1 LEDEKQEN
9 AKSDS
14 IKKTKK
20 QIEITPSYYLQEK
33 HIVIQRD
40 EETKKKA
47 AEYVKKKS
55 VEFNVKCAER
65 KEPPNVPYLKTTFP
79 EAEFNEDYISVEKM
93 TDHRIKTSSLANRL
107 YFNAPSINEI
117 RKSGQHNF
125 LLEALDNK
133 KTYGNS
139 GL

>member
-1 LEDEKQEN
+1 M
-9 AKSDS
+9 KSK
-14 IKKTKK
+14 KKTV
-20 QIEITPSYYLQEK
+20 IITPSYYLQEK
-33 HIVIQRD
+33 KLIVD
-40 EETKKKA
+40 KEEENKKKA

-55 VEFNVKCAER
+55 MEFNLKCGER
-65 KEPPNVPYLKTTFP
+65 KEVPQVPYLKTTFP

-93 TDHRIKTSSLANRL
+93 TDHRLKTSSLANRL

-125 LLEALDNK
+125 LLEALDKK

-139 GL
+139 

>member
-1 LEDEKQEN
+1 M
-9 AKSDS
+9 KSDT
-14 IKKTKK
+14 IKTKK
-20 QIEITPSYYLQEK
+20 KPIEIIPSYYLQEK
-33 HIVIQRD
+33 QIIIQRD
-40 EETKKKA
+40 EESKRKA
-47 AEYVKKKS
+47 AEYVKKKT
-55 VEFNVKCAER
+55 VEYDHKCSER

-125 LLEALDNK
+125 LLEALDKK
-133 KTYGNS
+133 KTYGKC
-139 GL
+139 LL